1 MTGEQAG
8 GADEPPDGST
18 GRPPDATTE
27 RGEVA
32 GGAGPRTADGEA
44 TGDEERLLR
53 GPTGRLLLTASVGWA
68 AIQAGRLVLSPMLP
82 AVMADLR
89 ISAFEAGV
97 AFTVMWGLYAV
108 GQYPSG
114 RLSDRLSRPTLLVPG
129 LALLSVGFG
138 ALAVAPTYAF
148 YLLGAAVVG
157 AGAGLY
163 PTAARALVSDLYV
176 RRRGQAFGLHTAS
189 GDIGGAIAAG
199 LAVATLAVASWR
211 AAFVPVIVVLAA
223 VLVALH
229 AWRRQAYD
237 VRRVD
242 LAVRE
247 TAGRLFGNR
256 RFAVLLA
263 AYVLFAFTYQGTV
276 GFLPSF
282 LQDAKDFSTGLA
294 GGGFA
299 ALFVVGALVKPLSG
313 AASDRFASKATVGVA
328 ALVVGAAALAATVA
342 VEAPALVAASVVVF
356 AAGLMAFPPAMQAHL
371 MDAFPDASMGGD
383 LGAARTVYIGLGSLG
398 PTYVGFVA
406 ERAGYV
412 PAFAGLVACLLVAA
426 ALVFA
431 LEATR

>member
-1 MTGEQAG
+1 
-8 GADEPPDGST
+8 
-18 GRPPDATTE
+18 
-27 RGEVA
+27 
-32 GGAGPRTADGEA
+32 
-44 TGDEERLLR
+44 
-53 GPTGRLLLTASVGWA
+53 VGWA